1 MPAKYYTNF
10 MYYHKGCPLIGLL
23 TGMIALL
30 SFLACTQNDRDNSV
44 SEQKESLHGSISVS
58 GAFALYPL
66 AVQWGNEFEEI
77 HPDVRVDISAGGAG
91 KGMTDVIN
99 GMVDFAMMSRDVYE
113 EEKGKGA
120 VDFIVGRDAVVADV
134 NAANPLI
141 DQIRAHGL
149 TADDARKFW
158 ITGEYKTWGDFLG
171 NGDTHPVHVYTRSDA
186 CGAAQTWAAWFNATQ
201 EDMVGTAVYGD
212 PGIAKAVQDDIWGIG
227 FNNMAYAYDATA
239 GTPLAGLAIPP
250 IDLNGDGHISLDED
264 FYADKDQMIEAIK
277 KNLYPAPPCRNLY
290 LVSKGVPSDT
300 AALAFLLYVL
310 GDGQRLNEPA
320 GYVSISEEAVNR
332 SFDLIGVGR
341 KGSGLKTNTTGRI
354 VNIALG
360 ILVFFALVIG
370 SSYCI
375 PSRTNRRVFRQ
386 KLSEISMF
394 VLVVISLLFLFAM
407 IGGLFAKS
415 FPIFENNSLWD
426 LLSGS
431 EWKPSQGKFGF
442 KPFIIG
448 SVAVTVLALLI
459 ATPVALLTAV
469 YLTEYAPRIVCK
481 VVYPAL
487 DILASIPSVIYGVWG
502 VLFLIPIWG
511 YSLITAAIVL
521 CVMVLPIMVS
531 LFVEL
536 FRVVPED
543 LRTAS
548 LSLGATPWQ
557 TTRRVVLRKARVGL
571 FATVVLATSKAIG
584 ETIAVM
590 MVCGS
595 IPAIPSS
602 LTSGF
607 YTLPA
612 LIGNNYGEMASIPL
626 YESAIMFAA
635 LILLVLVVLFNVL
648 SRVILYR
655 VEKVAMS

>member
-1 MPAKYYTNF
+1 
-10 MYYHKGCPLIGLL
+10 MYFRGLL
-23 TGMIALL
+23 SIL
-30 SFLACTQNDRDNSV
+30 CTLTILFSCSRVGEETMAVYS
-44 SEQKESLHGSISVS
+44 SELHGSISVS

-66 AVQWGNEFEEI
+66 AVQWGNEFEEL
-77 HPDVRVDISAGGAG
+77 HPGVRVDISAGGAG

-99 GMVDFAMMSRDVYE
+99 GMVDFAMMSRDVYDE
-113 EEKGKGA
+113 ERSKGA

-134 NAANPLI
+134 NASNPLI
-141 DQIRAHGL
+141 KQISAHGI
-149 TADDARKFW
+149 TADDARKIW

-171 NGDTHPVHVYTRSDA
+171 NGDNHPIHVYTRSDA
-186 CGAAQTWAAWFNATQ
+186 CGAAQTWAAWFEATQ
-201 EDMVGTAVYGD
+201 EDLGGTAVYGD

-239 GTPLAGLAIPP
+239 GTPLSGLAIPP
-250 IDLNGDGHISLDED
+250 IDLDGNGMIEKEED
-264 FYADKDQMIEAIK
+264 FYANKDDLIEAIK
-277 KNLYPAPPCRNLY
+277 NDLFPAPPCRNLY
-290 LVSKGVPSDT
+290 LVSNGVPRDS
-300 AALAFLLYVL
+300 AVLAFIHYVL
-310 GDGQRLNEPA
+310 EDGQRLNEPA
-320 GYVSISEEAVNR
+320 GYVSIGEEALNHSYVK
-332 SFDLIGVGR
+332 L
-341 KGSGLKTNTTGRI
+341 GLTSKASSLKENTTGRI
-354 VNIALG
+354 VNLFLAVLFF
-360 ILVFFALVIG
+360 LVLVIG
-370 SSYCI
+370 SSYFI
-375 PSRTNRRVFRQ
+375 RARTSRRVFRQ
-386 KLSEISMF
+386 RLSEVSMF
-394 VLVVISLLFLFAM
+394 VLVVFSLLFLFAM
-407 IGGLFAKS
+407 IGGLLAKS
-415 FPIFENNSLWD
+415 FPIFENNSLWE
-426 LLSGS
+426 LVSGA

-442 KPFIIG
+442 RPFILG
-448 SVAVTVLALLI
+448 SVAVTVLSLLI
-459 ATPVALLTAV
+459 AVPVALLTAV
-469 YLTEYAPRIVCK
+469 YLTEYAPKAVCK

-511 YSLITAAIVL
+511 YSLITASVVL

-536 FRVVPED
+536 FRVVPDD
-543 LRTAS
+543 LRNAS

-557 TTRRVVLRKARVGL
+557 TTRKVVLRKARPGL

-595 IPAIPSS
+595 IPAVPDS
-602 LTSGF
+602 LRSGF

-635 LILLVLVVLFNVL
+635 LILLVLVIIFNVL

-655 VEKVAMS
+655 IEKLAIS